1 MYRDQTMG
9 ELVAFKQYKN
19 PRKVVAVAYRKWSF
33 TTGSN
38 CKALT
43 EKIVVFFIVGRL
55 WEVVAYET

>member
-1 MYRDQTMG
+1 MG

-38 CKALT
+38 CKVLT